1 MKIFLDTANVDEIK
15 QAMDLGVIA
24 GVTTNPSLMAKTSG
38 ATFKDIILS
47 IAKMVPGPVS
57 AEVTAQD
64 AQGMIKQAL
73 EIVDWSNDPDFRER
87 ITIKVPMNM
96 PGTKVVNEL
105 SRRGIA
111 TNCTLIFSV
120 NQALLAC
127 EAGATFISP
136 FVGRLDDAGHEGI
149 DSLTG
154 IIEMV
159 RVNNY
164 NSQIIAASVR
174 HPVHVMKAALAGCDI
189 ATIPF
194 SVLKQIYSHPMTEA
208 GIRKFEED
216 WKKFQDSLK

>member
-15 QAMDLGVIA
+15 QALDFGVIS

-57 AEVTAQD
+57 AEVTAPD
-64 AQGMIKQAL
+64 SKGMVEQAL
-73 EIVDWSNDPDFRER
+73 EIVDWSNDPDYRDR
-87 ITIKVPMNM
+87 ITIKVPMNAQ
-96 PGTKVVNEL
+96 GTKVINEL
-105 SRRGIA
+105 SKRGIA

-149 DSLTG
+149 DSLSD
-154 IIEMV
+154 IIDMV
-159 RVNNY
+159 RMNNY

-194 SVLKQIYSHPMTEA
+194 SVLKQIYNHPMTEA
-208 GIRKFEED
+208 GIKKFEED